1 MRCAGALTLTFL
13 LVLVACSGTRRAT
26 LPDIASMH
34 CASDAP
40 TPAPARADP
49 PTVDALR
56 TLARLESAPIVGP
69 IVHAG
74 HGNAGAEPPL
84 RPNDALARELRAA
97 ADAACR
103 LRTPEDAQR
112 AGYTLSSVFDPGVGT
127 HWTNWRLVD
136 APFDVAR
143 PSMLLFAPWLGATRL
158 VGFSYWVRAPL
169 PPAGFTGAGDSWHRH
184 FGLCFDAHGMLQREN
199 VTDGSHCNGTWL
211 NGSDMWMLHAW
222 IVPGIG
228 NVWGVFAP
236 LNPQLCSRTG
246 PDISRCPG
254 FS

>member
-1 MRCAGALTLTFL
+1 MRRALA
-13 LVLVACSGTRRAT
+13 LVLLLTACGGSSHTT
-26 LPDIASMH
+26 SLPDIASMQ
-34 CASDAP
+34 CGANDARP
-40 TPAPARADP
+40 VVQSSLPS
-49 PTVDALR
+49 LH
-56 TLARLESAPIVGP
+56 TLAAVESTPIVGT

-74 HGNAGAEPPL
+74 HGNAGAEPPVHATA
-84 RPNDALARELRAA
+84 ALARELRGA
-97 ADAACR
+97 ADVACR

-136 APFDVAR
+136 APFDPAR
-143 PSMLLFAPWLGATRL
+143 PSMLLFAPWHGETQL

-169 PPAGFTGAGDSWHRH
+169 PPDGFPGDEDHWHRH
-184 FGLCFDAHGMLQREN
+184 FGLCFDAHGMLERED
-199 VTDGSHCNGTWL
+199 VLDAHACDGTWL

-222 IVPGIG
+222 IVPGVG

-246 PDISRCPG
+246 PDIARCPG
-254 FS
+254 F